1 MPYPH
6 SARRQDFARRAA
18 GSREAEGDHSAA
30 DVRNPVQAAVGS
42 KVFARE
48 TVKGSERSSLPM
60 LRRRFSAEEAAR
72 KAECGMKK
80 MRKLGSVDGPSEACM
95 AVLKLTS
102 RKGSAFE
109 ASGVYIHFQGCEN

>member
-1 MPYPH
+1 
-6 SARRQDFARRAA
+6 
-18 GSREAEGDHSAA
+18 
-30 DVRNPVQAAVGS
+30 
-42 KVFARE
+42 
-48 TVKGSERSSLPM
+48 
-60 LRRRFSAEEAAR
+60 
-72 KAECGMKK
+72 MKK